1 MVLEVL
7 THLLGELGHPI
18 LISEPLTAPDNVV
31 AALLSVIVVQKDGL
45 QLLEYARV
53 TVPGSV
59 VPAQS
64 L

>member
-1 MVLEVL
+1 MLEAL

-18 LISEPLTAPDNVV
+18 LTSVPLIAPDEVV
-31 AALLSVIVVQKDGL
+31 AALLSVIVLQKEGV

-53 TVPGSV
+53 TVAGSPA
-59 VPAQS
+59 PAQS